1 MLTKSNIRNTIL
13 VYRCILVYYVC
24 NRAELC
30 RDLCIRMVRS
40 LLTSLLRRAAL
51 WSVAGFYSEA
61 ASLLVSYLDRRLV
74 SSCLRM
80 PRVPACHELMQS
92 ELGFS
97 NPEPVCPFQ
106 LWSSETAV
114 YRSPKLTEEFVN
126 FSNFSLIIFGAQK
139 PPMKLSQVYKHSF
152 GLCFTKELSITA
164 RGLNEKITQCG
175 QRVDPLAGQVYAARG

>member
-1 MLTKSNIRNTIL
+1 MYQDGAIL
-13 VYRCILVYYVC
+13 ADLFAEAGSFVVC
-24 NRAELC
+24 GWVL
-30 RDLCIRMVRS
+30 
-40 LLTSLLRRAAL
+40 
-51 WSVAGFYSEA
+51 SEA
-61 ASLLVSYLDRRLV
+61 ASLLVSYLVRRLV

-126 FSNFSLIIFGAQK
+126 FSNFSLIIFGSQK

-152 GLCFTKELSITA
+152 GLCFTEELSITV
-164 RGLNEKITQCG
+164 RGLNEKITAVWAACG
-175 QRVDPLAGQVYAARG
+175 SISWAGLRS

>member
-1 MLTKSNIRNTIL
+1 M
-13 VYRCILVYYVC
+13 YYVR
-24 NRAELC
+24 NRAEPC

-61 ASLLVSYLDRRLV
+61 ASLLVSYLVRRLV

-106 LWSSETAV
+106 LWSSETAG
-114 YRSPKLTEEFVN
+114 YRKPQIKKTEEFVN
-126 FSNFSLIIFGAQK
+126 FSNVSLIIFGAQK

-175 QRVDPLAGQVYAARG
+175 QRVVSWAGLRS